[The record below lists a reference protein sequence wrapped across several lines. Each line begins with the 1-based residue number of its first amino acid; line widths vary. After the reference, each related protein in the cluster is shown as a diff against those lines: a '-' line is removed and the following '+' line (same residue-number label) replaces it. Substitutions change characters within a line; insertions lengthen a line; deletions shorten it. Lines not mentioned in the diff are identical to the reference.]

1 MDARQRVHS
10 VLTPLHTRGTGYLDR
25 SCYAARDL
33 GPTYCSQ
40 LPGSHP
46 ASSQARTLV
55 AGRAGVP
62 AGTVMNGAGR
72 AVNHVTRSVV
82 CSGVVVPIGQPLAGQ
97 ESSRLGAG
105 AFVETRTLPP

>member
-1 MDARQRVHS
+1 MNSWPYLVSCSSDLLRRVPGHHQR
-10 VLTPLHTRGTGYLDR
+10 
-25 SCYAARDL
+25 A
-33 GPTYCSQ
+33 
-40 LPGSHP
+40 
-46 ASSQARTLV
+46 V
-55 AGRAGVP
+55 AGPKAVP

-72 AVNHVTRSVV
+72 VVNHVTRSVV